1 MVYSL
6 ERRFL
11 NMFSTN
17 KKDELIQ
24 LRVTKDQK
32 KIIKELS
39 DKNKMTMTQYIFS
52 LLEKEYIKEN

>member
-1 MVYSL
+1 MGYSL

-11 NMFSTN
+11 NMFITN

-32 KIIKELS
+32 KIIKELA

-52 LLEKEYIKEN
+52 LLEKEYKKEN

>member
-1 MVYSL
+1 
-6 ERRFL
+6 
-11 NMFSTN
+11 MFITD

-32 KIIKELS
+32 KSIKELA

-52 LLEKEYIKEN
+52 LLEKEYKKEN